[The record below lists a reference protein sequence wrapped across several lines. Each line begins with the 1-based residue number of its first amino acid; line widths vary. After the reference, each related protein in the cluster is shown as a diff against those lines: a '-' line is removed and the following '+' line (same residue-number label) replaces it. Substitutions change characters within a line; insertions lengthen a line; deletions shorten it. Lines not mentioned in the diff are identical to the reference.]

1 MERIVI
7 KIRKK
12 ILKRFHLL
20 YRILEENTSPEF
32 LPEKRRISKK
42 MQLLVTI
49 EHGLQPANLEF
60 TVVFRCVVIS
70 YFCEHTTGGL
80 SKLGGNRTSS
90 FTVKFPRVCPHYHL
104 Q

>member
-1 MERIVI
+1 MILL
-7 KIRKK
+7 KK
-12 ILKRFHLL
+12 IPPFISDFGRKYF
-20 YRILEENTSPEF
+20 SWF

-70 YFCEHTTGGL
+70 YFCEHTTEGGL
-80 SKLGGNRTSS
+80 
-90 FTVKFPRVCPHYHL
+90 FPNSVEIVHL
-104 Q
+104 RSR